1 MGFPVG
7 SMVKNLSA
15 NAGDTGLIPGSGR
28 YPGEGNGNLL
38 VFLPG
43 KSHGQRSVMGYSP
56 RGHKKLDTTEHAY
69 TMIVQYCVR
78 MKCHGIMCFKIKW

>member
-28 YPGEGNGNLL
+28 YPGEGNGNPL

-43 KSHGQRSVMGYSP
+43 KSHGQRSVMGYSLWSC
-56 RGHKKLDTTEHAY
+56 KESDMTEHTY
-69 TMIVQYCVR
+69 IQN
-78 MKCHGIMCFKIKW
+78 I